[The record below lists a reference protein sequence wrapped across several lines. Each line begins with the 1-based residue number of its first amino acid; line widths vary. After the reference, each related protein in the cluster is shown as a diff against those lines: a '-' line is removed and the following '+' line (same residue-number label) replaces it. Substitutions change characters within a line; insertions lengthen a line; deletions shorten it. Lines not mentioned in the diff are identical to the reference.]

1 MALNFPTTGLVSNVT
16 TYTDAFNVS
25 WLWNGISWD
34 IVPNANPVFTSV
46 TTDSLTVNNATSSA
60 TITTTGNV
68 TVGGQLGT
76 DSAVV
81 TNDITTKT
89 AHITGG
95 DLTASR
101 NVNILTQPTQ
111 KQHATNKQYV
121 DAKAVAMS
129 IALS

>member
-16 TYTDAFNVS
+16 TYTDDFNVS
-25 WLWNGISWD
+25 WLWNGVSWD

-46 TTDSLTVNNATSSA
+46 TTDSLTVNTAISSA
-60 TITTTGNV
+60 TITTTGDV
-68 TVGGQLGT
+68 TVGGQLSA

-81 TNDITTKT
+81 TNDITTNT
-89 AHITGG
+89 AHVTGG
-95 DLTASR
+95 DLTASN

>member
-25 WLWNGISWD
+25 WRWNGVSWD

-46 TTDSLTVNNATSSA
+46 TTDSLTVNNVINSA
-60 TITTTGNV
+60 TIITTGDV
-68 TVGGQLGT
+68 TVGGQLSA
-76 DSAVV
+76 DSVV
-81 TNDITTKT
+81 ITNDITTTT

-95 DLTASR
+95 DLTASK
-101 NVNILTQPTQ
+101 NVNISTLPTQ
-111 KQHATNKQYV
+111 SQHAANKQYV

>member
-25 WLWNGISWD
+25 WLWNGVSWD
-34 IVPNANPVFTSV
+34 IVPNPTPTFTNV
-46 TTDSLTVNNATSSA
+46 TTDSLTVNNVTNAG
-60 TITTTGNV
+60 TILTTGNV
-68 TVGGQLGT
+68 TVGGQLTT

-81 TNDITTKT
+81 TNDITTTT

-95 DLTASR
+95 DLTASK
-101 NVNILTQPTQ
+101 NINISTLPTQ
-111 KQHATNKQYV
+111 SQHAANKQYV